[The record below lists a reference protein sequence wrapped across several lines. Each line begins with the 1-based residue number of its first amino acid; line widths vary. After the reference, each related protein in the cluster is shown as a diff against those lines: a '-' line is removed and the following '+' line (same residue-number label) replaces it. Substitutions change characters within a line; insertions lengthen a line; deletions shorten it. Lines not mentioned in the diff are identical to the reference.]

1 MKAILFLTSA
11 VNKIF
16 LFVLPFFFSTLL
28 NAQEVIFGDT
38 ASMGNGILK
47 AWIKTDALNRPVS
60 VGVSMTD
67 DALVGLTH
75 ESAAAHLDLPENV
88 PGNLIDHVFLNWNPH
103 GHPPAGIYD
112 SAHFDVHFYMI
123 SKQERLNIQGGPDPV
138 PVNPELV
145 PSDYV
150 SDPGGVPQMGTHWV
164 DTTSAEFH
172 GEDFTQTFIYG
183 YTGGRLC
190 FYEPMIT
197 KAWLESEPDFA
208 GSIKQPS
215 VFQKGGYYP
224 AAYKIYHD
232 TVNHAYNVE
241 LTDFVLQKPV
251 ITEIPSN
258 GLQLWLKADAGV
270 MSEATTINRWMDQS
284 GNGNDVIQSVSG
296 RQPFLVSSELNGK
309 PVVRFD
315 GEDDRLGF
323 TGSTPMDQISLFLVF
338 KNKSGAQQSDPTL
351 PGFILNLGPSGA
363 FVADEHLAIKMRG
376 FTDDDNTINIGTGD
390 PTGLV
395 KATATGI
402 AVYDEWR
409 NISVVRDRT
418 LFNTTL
424 RWNGTD
430 ALITTIGLD
439 GPVSV
444 PLGDPKGSGG
454 GLGSTDNFPGLG
466 TVVAKCD
473 IAELIVYDTV
483 LSEDERTS
491 VEHYLAEKYNLL
503 VVTGT
508 DNQISTG
515 SADGFALHQNYPN
528 PFSTATTFEYRI
540 PQPSRVTL
548 QVFDVLGRQVIP
560 LVDEEQAEGIHEVE
574 FNRGNLPDGLYYY
587 RLTAGSLSDTK
598 KLLIGK

>member
-1 MKAILFLTSA
+1 M
-11 VNKIF
+11 V
-16 LFVLPFFFSTLL
+16 
-28 NAQEVIFGDT
+28 
-38 ASMGNGILK
+38 
-47 AWIKTDALNRPVS
+47 
-60 VGVSMTD
+60 
-67 DALVGLTH
+67 
-75 ESAAAHLDLPENV
+75 
-88 PGNLIDHVFLNWNPH
+88 
-103 GHPPAGIYD
+103 
-112 SAHFDVHFYMI
+112 
-123 SKQERLNIQGGPDPV
+123 
-138 PVNPELV
+138 
-145 PSDYV
+145 
-150 SDPGGVPQMGTHWV
+150 
-164 DTTSAEFH
+164 
-172 GEDFTQTFIYG
+172 
-183 YTGGRLC
+183 
-190 FYEPMIT
+190 
-197 KAWLESEPDFA
+197 
-208 GSIKQPS
+208 
-215 VFQKGGYYP
+215 
-224 AAYKIYHD
+224 
-232 TVNHAYNVE
+232 
-241 LTDFVLQKPV
+241 
-251 ITEIPSN
+251 
-258 GLQLWLKADAGV
+258 
-270 MSEATTINRWMDQS
+270 
-284 GNGNDVIQSVSG
+284 
-296 RQPFLVSSELNGK
+296 
-309 PVVRFD
+309 
-315 GEDDRLGF
+315 
-323 TGSTPMDQISLFLVF
+323 
-338 KNKSGAQQSDPTL
+338 
-351 PGFILNLGPSGA
+351 
-363 FVADEHLAIKMRG
+363 
-376 FTDDDNTINIGTGD
+376 GTGD
-390 PTGLV
+390 PAGLV

-402 AVYDEWR
+402 AIYDEWR

-528 PFSTATTFEYRI
+528 PFSTTTTFEYRI